1 MKMGPQGI
9 GAPVAPAAASPAGD
23 ELAEDWPDGAGF
35 FRGFIL
41 ALPPAGL
48 LWWGIMKLIAP

>member
-1 MKMGPQGI
+1 MGPQGI
-9 GAPVAPAAASPAGD
+9 GAPVAPVAASPAGD